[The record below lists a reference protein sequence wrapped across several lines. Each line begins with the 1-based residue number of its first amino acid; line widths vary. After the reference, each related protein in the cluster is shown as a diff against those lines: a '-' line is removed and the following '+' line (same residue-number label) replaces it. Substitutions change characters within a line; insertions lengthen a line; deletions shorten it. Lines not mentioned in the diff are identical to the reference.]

1 MRKALAVAAALVV
14 LSGVANAHTG
24 FDYRLE
30 ISTSEFSENE
40 AEWQFGVN
48 DSPLDANHARLRL
61 SLPDDRGG
69 AVAYPQRLG
78 ISEMPLADIRN
89 LSFDFLKP
97 LNGGFLAINS
107 PSITVSIDEDGDG
120 DTEGQARLSAIF
132 CRRSIGSGWARSDWT
147 GRTDGGCSLL
157 YFGSTGTSIHES
169 GGGQSAW
176 DDFAEQYPQARIP
189 LYRQGRLA
197 PLHQGAHLAHIEV
210 GTSYVDR
217 IAFHRHMYVRPGSQF
232 IVHCPSEASC

>member
-1 MRKALAVAAALVV
+1 MTR
-14 LSGVANAHTG
+14 
-24 FDYRLE
+24 
-30 ISTSEFSENE
+30 E

-48 DSPLDANHARLRL
+48 DSPLDSNHARLRL
-61 SLPDDRGG
+61 SLPDDRG
-69 AVAYPQRLG
+69 AALAYPQGLG
-78 ISEMPLADIRN
+78 IKGKPLADIRN

-107 PSITVSIDEDGDG
+107 PKITVAIDEDGDG
-120 DTEGQARLSAIF
+120 DTEGSARLSAIF

-147 GRTDGGCSLL
+147 GRTDGGCSLA
-157 YFGSTGTSIHES
+157 YFRNNPVGVPGSELISVHES

-176 DDFAEQYPQARIP
+176 DDFATHYPDARIP
-189 LYRQGRLA
+189 RPVGDLY
-197 PLHQGAHLAHIEV
+197 QGAVLGHGGIEV

-217 IAFHRHMYVRPGSQF
+217 LAFHRHMYVRPGSQF

>member
-1 MRKALAVAAALVV
+1 MKRALAVAAALVMFG
-14 LSGVANAHTG
+14 GVASAHTG
-24 FDYRLE
+24 FDYRLQL
-30 ISTSEFSENE
+30 STSEFSANE

-61 SLPDDRGG
+61 SVPDEIG
-69 AVAYPQRLG
+69 AAIAYPQRLG

-97 LNGGFLAINS
+97 GAGGFLAIDS
-107 PSITVSIDEDGDG
+107 PSITVSVDEDGDG
-120 DTEGQARLSAIF
+120 VSDGQARLSAIF
-132 CRRSIGSGWARSDWT
+132 CRRSVGSGWARSDWT
-147 GRTDGGCSLL
+147 GRTDGGCSLV

-169 GGGQSAW
+169 GAGQSAW
-176 DDFAEQYPQARIP
+176 DDFAMHYPQARIP
-189 LYRQGRLA
+189 LLRPWPVGS
-197 PLHQGAHLAHIEV
+197 LHQGAHLFQGPI

-232 IVHCPSEASC
+232 IAHCPSEASC